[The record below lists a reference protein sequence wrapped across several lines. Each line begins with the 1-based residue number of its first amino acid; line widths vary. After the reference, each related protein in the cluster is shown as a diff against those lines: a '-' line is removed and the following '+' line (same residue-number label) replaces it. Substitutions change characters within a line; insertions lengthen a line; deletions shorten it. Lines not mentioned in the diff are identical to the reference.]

1 MTDVVLAIDFGGTKT
16 AVGCVSTAGELLMS
30 ERMPTAPTSDVLRRA
45 LASAAELRAKAVA
58 QPDWRLVGAGVAS
71 PGVVRPD
78 RVLLAP
84 NMPGWESLAL
94 PAALRAGLDG
104 LPVAVGNDVQAAGL
118 AEARWGNLRG
128 HDGLYVNLGTGLSA
142 AIVID
147 GRVVRG
153 ANGAAGEIG
162 FARTTGEETLEQ
174 IIGGAALGARV
185 GRIAGRPM
193 TASEAFASADTRIQL
208 VVREAIAHF
217 AHALAALVTLL
228 DPERV
233 VIGGGMANEGDRLL
247 DPLRETLEETVPFP
261 PEVLTSAFDDA
272 SLLGAA
278 ALAITCGGS

>member
-1 MTDVVLAIDFGGTKT
+1 VTDVVLAIDFGGTKT
-16 AVGCVSTAGELLMS
+16 AVGCVSVAGELLMS

-162 FARTTGEETLEQ
+162 FARTTGSETLEQ

-185 GRIAGRPM
+185 SRIAGRPM

-278 ALAITCGGS
+278 ALAITSGGS

>member
-16 AVGCVSTAGELLMS
+16 AVGCVSATGDLLMS
-30 ERMPTAPTSDVLRRA
+30 ERLPTAPTTDVLPRA

-58 QPDWRLVGAGVAS
+58 QPDWRLIGAGVAS

-94 PAALRAGLDG
+94 PAALRAGLPG

-118 AEARWGNLRG
+118 AEARWGNLRD
-128 HDGLYVNLGTGLSA
+128 HDGLYVNLGTGLAA
-142 AIVID
+142 AIVLG
-147 GRVVRG
+147 GRVVSG
-153 ANGAAGEIG
+153 AHGAAGEIG
-162 FARTTGEETLEQ
+162 FARTTGGDTLEQ

-185 GRIAGRPM
+185 SRIAGRPM

-208 VVREAIAHF
+208 VVGEAIAHF
-217 AHALAALVTLL
+217 GHALGALVTLL

-278 ALAITCGGS
+278 ALAITSGGN